1 MKTKLSSSL
10 WLITHL
16 VKMKPYKDCRIYL
29 IHMITS
35 FRKRHHR

>member
-16 VKMKPYKDCRIYL
+16 AKMRLYRDYRTYL
-29 IHMITS
+29 IHMTIL
-35 FRKRHHR
+35 FQKHHRR